1 MLVLSR
7 KVGEK
12 IIIDGDLTRG
22 VCLCWV
28 NRVRLG
34 SEAPK
39 EVPIRRSELSLD
51 SLPRF
56 KTRKTVFHEGV
67 WGEIIY
73 NILKFSNKKLGMKD
87 LYM

>member
-1 MLVLSR
+1 MHTETRLQNLGRKIMLVLSR

-12 IIIDGDLTRG
+12 IIIDGDITLVVVELRG
-22 VCLCWV
+22 

-34 SEAPK
+34 IEAPK

-56 KTRKTVFHEGV
+56 KTRKTIFHAGV
-67 WGEIIY
+67 
-73 NILKFSNKKLGMKD
+73 
-87 LYM
+87 